1 MQRDFAALSQTTF
14 DVLVIGGGATGAA
27 IALDATLRGLRV
39 ALIEKND
46 FSGATSAASSKLMHG
61 GLRYLANG
69 EVALVREGLR
79 ERRVWQRI
87 AKHLVRPLPFLLPTY
102 TARMKSKTIMRLG
115 LLAYDLLAF
124 GRNIGMDAMQRMPSY
139 RSLNVAQTLGLMP
152 HLNREDMT
160 GGMIYHDAQ
169 MLSPERLCLAMLRT
183 AYEAGAQAVN
193 YTQATGFITQDGRV
207 TGVKACDKLSDE
219 ETIIQAHCVINA
231 AGPWADMVM
240 QDAMQ
245 APPPKKLVRSKGIH
259 FLTRDVTHGT
269 ALAIPIGDEHLFVL
283 PWQGKS
289 LFATTDTKFD
299 ASPDEVHPDPSDLD
313 ALLEKANAALPGL
326 KLQRKDIDYAYAGLR
341 PLVADPAT
349 PDNATYG
356 LSRGSEIVDHASE
369 GGPAGL
375 ISALGGKWTTSR
387 RLGEEVVDL
396 AVTYL
401 GHKGAQ
407 CRTRDTLLACT
418 PRQSLAD
425 FMDQMRADYPH
436 VPVEEMDRL
445 SRLYGRLLPQLM
457 AQNTSGL
464 GKLRNPLLAAR
475 VSFALEHEM
484 ACKLEDVVLRRLIE
498 GQTGAIT
505 GGQIRC
511 IADYMAARL
520 QWSEPEK
527 TQQLEQLDACLNTQS
542 VSPAKIG

>member
-183 AYEAGAQAVN
+183 AYEAGTQAVN

-505 GGQIRC
+505 GSQIRC

>member
-1 MQRDFAALSQTTF
+1 MQRDFAALSHTRF

-39 ALIEKND
+39 ALIEKGD

-69 EVALVREGLR
+69 EIALVREGLR
-79 ERRVWQRI
+79 ERRVWQRV

-102 TARMKSKTIMRLG
+102 TARMKSKTVMRLG

-152 HLNREDMT
+152 HLDRQQMT
-160 GGMIYHDAQ
+160 GSMIYHDAQ

-183 AYEAGAQAVN
+183 ACEAGAQAVN
-193 YTQATGFITQDGRV
+193 YAQATDFVTQDGRV
-207 TGVKACDKLSDE
+207 TGVKVTDMLSQE
-219 ETIIQAHCVINA
+219 AATIEARCVINA

-240 QDAMQ
+240 QNAMQ

-299 ASPDEVHPDPSDLD
+299 ASPDAVRPTESDLD
-313 ALLEKANAALPGL
+313 ALLEKANAALPGVQ
-326 KLQRKDIDYAYAGLR
+326 LQRKDIDYAYAGLR
-341 PLVADPAT
+341 PLVADPTT
-349 PDNATYG
+349 PDNTTYG
-356 LSRGSEIVDHASE
+356 LSRGSEIVDHARD

-396 AVTYL
+396 AVQYL
-401 GHKGAQ
+401 GHKGAS
-407 CRTRDTLLACT
+407 CRTRDTLLTCT
-418 PRQSLAD
+418 PRQDLAA

-436 VPVEEMDRL
+436 VPVDEIDRL

-457 AQNTSGL
+457 AQDKAGL

-475 VSFALEHEM
+475 VSFALHHEM
-484 ACKLEDVVLRRLIE
+484 ACQLEDVVLRRLIE
-498 GQTGAIT
+498 GQTGALT
-505 GGQIRC
+505 RGQIQI
-511 IADYMAARL
+511 IADYMASRL
-520 QWSEPEK
+520 NWSEPEK
-527 TQQLEQLDACLNTQS
+527 TQQLDRLHARLRGPSD
-542 VSPAKIG
+542 